1 MSSFSERDF
10 PELRLFVEE
19 LVTAICRMRHA
30 RDGASPAATR
40 IRHECYLGP
49 PSAFADMRVEAP
61 TGEVYFVE
69 IKLGYGVE
77 RAIESIRRKY
87 SEARP
92 GLAGAARVIV
102 VSDRHTPAVLAELH
116 QALAAAVRPGLALE
130 LWDESRLRTLAAEL
144 LDADLPELAPAT
156 VADARAAL
164 DRALGRHAL
173 GDRFHGDA
181 LDWSL
186 VWHFGPWFLRDLAAA
201 GPFDRR
207 AVWPHGQLRDTAV
220 VYGDIAGFS
229 GYVRDTADEH
239 TVRTILAGFYAK
251 LRLQIFDC
259 GGVLYQFLGDG
270 AIALFPARDDPHQAL
285 VRSIEC
291 AEAMLEIGQALS
303 HEWQRQI
310 DRMQPVRGL
319 HIGIA
324 LGDLITMPMHPFGS
338 TPVGAIGDPIN
349 VAARLCTAAGP
360 DQLLI
365 SNTLHRRLPIHVQ
378 HRFRELDPVE
388 AKNVGRLKAWRL
400 DGGPRFDP

>member
-1 MSSFSERDF
+1 MSTFSEREF

-19 LVTAICRMRHA
+19 LVTALCRLRHA
-30 RDGASPAATR
+30 GDGASPTAVR
-40 IRHECYLGP
+40 IRHECHVGAP
-49 PSAFADMRVEAP
+49 NAFADLRVEAP
-61 TGEVYFVE
+61 GGEVYFVE

-77 RAIESIRRKY
+77 RAVESIRRKY

-92 GLAGAARVIV
+92 DIAGASRVIV
-102 VSDRHTPAVLAELH
+102 VVDPHTPAVLAELGR
-116 QALAAAVRPGLALE
+116 ALAAAVRPGLELE
-130 LWDESRLRTLAAEL
+130 LWDESRLRALAAEL
-144 LDADLPELAPAT
+144 LGAELPAFSPAT
-156 VADARAAL
+156 IADARAAF
-164 DRALGRHAL
+164 DHALGRLAL
-173 GDRFHGDA
+173 GEGYRGDA

-186 VWHFGPWFLRDLAAA
+186 VWHFGPWRLRELAAQE
-201 GPFDRR
+201 GFDRR

-229 GYVRDTADEH
+229 GYVRDTTDEH
-239 TVRTILAGFYAK
+239 TVRTILAAFYAK

-259 GGVLYQFLGDG
+259 GGALYQFLGDG
-270 AIALFPARDDPHQAL
+270 AIALFPTDDDPQRAL
-285 VRSIEC
+285 IRSIEC

-319 HIGIA
+319 HIGVA
-324 LGDLITMPMHPFGS
+324 LGDLITMPMHPFAS

-365 SNTLHRRLPIHVQ
+365 SNTLHRRLPIAEQ
-378 HRFRELDPVE
+378 HRFIELEPVE
-388 AKNVGRLKAWRL
+388 GKNVGRLKTWRL
-400 DGGPRFDP
+400 KNGPRF

>member
-1 MSSFSERDF
+1 MSTFSEREF

-19 LVTAICRMRHA
+19 LVAGLCRLRHAEGGAPPTAI
-30 RDGASPAATR
+30 R
-40 IRHECYLGP
+40 IRHEYYLGAP
-49 PSAFADMRVEAP
+49 NAFADLRVEAP
-61 TGEVYFVE
+61 TGEVYFIE

-77 RAIESIRRKY
+77 RAVESIRRKY
-87 SEARP
+87 SAARP
-92 GLAGAARVIV
+92 GLEGASRVIV
-102 VSDRHTPAVLAELH
+102 VIDRHTPAVLAALE

-130 LWDESRLRTLAAEL
+130 LWDETRVRSLAAEL
-144 LDADLPELAPAT
+144 LGAELPELGPAT
-156 VADARAAL
+156 VADARAAV
-164 DRALGRHAL
+164 DRALGRLAF
-173 GDRFHGDA
+173 GDRFRGDA

-186 VWHFGPWFLRDLAAA
+186 VWHFGPWRLHELAARE
-201 GPFDRR
+201 GFDRR
-207 AVWPHGQLRDTAV
+207 SAWPYGQLRDTAV

-239 TVRTILAGFYAK
+239 TVRTILAAFYAK
-251 LRLQIFDC
+251 VRQQIFDC

-270 AIALFPARDDPHQAL
+270 AIALFPAQADPQLAL
-285 VRSIEC
+285 VRSVEC

-349 VAARLCTAAGP
+349 LAARLCTAAGP

-365 SNTLHRRLPIHVQ
+365 SNTLHRRLPIAAQ
-378 HRFRELDPVE
+378 HRFVELDPIE
-388 AKNVGRLKAWRL
+388 GKNVGRLKTWRL
-400 DGGPRFDP
+400 QNGPTFDP